1 MMRLQK
7 FLALSGVASR
17 RRAEELIKEGR
28 VKVNGSFITEMG
40 STVDEESDRVTL
52 DGKNVKIES
61 TKRYIILNKPKG
73 YITTAKDNFDRKTV
87 MELVSDIKER
97 IYPVGRLDY
106 DTEGLLLMTNDGD
119 FANAIAH
126 PKKSI
131 EKVYLARVKGEFNEE
146 KAEKLRAGVV
156 IDGKKTAPAKVKIL
170 KAGENFTDVRIV
182 IHEGRNRQVK
192 KMFTSVGCFVTALK
206 RTAVGKFT
214 LGNIA
219 PGTYREFSKA
229 ETALIKTY
237 KNEG

>member
-1 MMRLQK
+1 MRLQK

-17 RRAEELIKEGR
+17 RGAEELIKEGR
-28 VKVNGSFITEMG
+28 VGVNGKIITEMG
-40 STVDEESDRVTL
+40 TSVDEEKDRVTL
-52 DGKNVKIES
+52 NGKNVKIE
-61 TKRYIILNKPKG
+61 TKKRYIILNKPKG

-87 MELVSDIKER
+87 MELVSDIPER

-131 EKVYLARVKGEFNEE
+131 EKVYLVRIKGEFNEE
-146 KAEKLRAGVV
+146 KAEKLRSGVV
-156 IDGKKTAPAKVKIL
+156 IDKRKTAPAKVKIL
-170 KAGENFTDVRIV
+170 SSGENFTDVRIV

-192 KMFTSVGCFVTALK
+192 KMFASVGCFVTALK

-214 LGNIA
+214 IGNIT
-219 PGTYREFSKA
+219 PGTYREFTKA
-229 ETALIKTY
+229 ETALIKAY
-237 KNEG
+237 KNGG

>member
-28 VKVNGSFITEMG
+28 VKVNGVLITEMG

-131 EKVYLARVKGEFNEE
+131 EKVYLA
-146 KAEKLRAGVV
+146 AGQR
-156 IDGKKTAPAKVKIL
+156 
-170 KAGENFTDVRIV
+170 RI
-182 IHEGRNRQVK
+182 
-192 KMFTSVGCFVTALK
+192 
-206 RTAVGKFT
+206 
-214 LGNIA
+214 
-219 PGTYREFSKA
+219 
-229 ETALIKTY
+229 
-237 KNEG
+237 

>member
-1 MMRLQK
+1 MRLQK

-17 RRAEELIKEGR
+17 RGAEELIKEGR
-28 VKVNGSFITEMG
+28 VGVNGKIITEMG
-40 STVDEESDRVTL
+40 TSVDEEKDRVTL
-52 DGKNVKIES
+52 NGKNVKIE
-61 TKRYIILNKPKG
+61 TKKRYIILNKPKG

-87 MELVSDIKER
+87 MDLVSDIPER

-131 EKVYLARVKGEFNEE
+131 EKVYLARIKGEFNEE
-146 KAEKLRAGVV
+146 KAEKLRSGVV
-156 IDGKKTAPAKVKIL
+156 IDKRKTAPAKVKIL
-170 KAGENFTDVRIV
+170 NSGENFADVRIV

-192 KMFTSVGCFVTALK
+192 KMFASVGCFVTALK
-206 RTAVGKFT
+206 RTAVGKFMI
-214 LGNIA
+214 GNIA
-219 PGTYREFSKA
+219 PGTYREFTKA
-229 ETALIKTY
+229 ETALIKAY

>member
-7 FLALSGVASR
+7 FLALSGVSSR
-17 RRAEELIKEGR
+17 RKAEELIKEGR
-28 VKVNGSFITEMG
+28 IRVNGELITEMG
-40 STVDEESDRVTL
+40 STVNEETDRVTL
-52 DGKNVKIES
+52 DGKNVKIEN

-73 YITTAKDNFDRKTV
+73 YVTTVKDNFDRKTV
-87 MELVSDIKER
+87 MELVDDVKER

-106 DTEGLLLMTNDGD
+106 DTEGLLLLTNDGD
-119 FANAIAH
+119 FANAVAH

-131 EKVYLARVKGEFNEE
+131 EKVYLAHVKGEFGEE
-146 KAEKLRAGVV
+146 KAEKLRGGVV
-156 IDGKKTAPAKVKIL
+156 IDGRKTAPAKVKIL
-170 KAGENFTDVRIV
+170 KNGENFTDVRIV

-192 KMFTSVGCFVTALK
+192 KMFASVGCFVTALK

-219 PGTYREFSKA
+219 PGTYREFTKA
-229 ETALIKTY
+229 EMALVKAY